1 WTKGSAPASAGSQE
15 NMSKEAAA
23 SAGKVLGRYQLLSS
37 IARGGMGQVWLGRLQ
52 GARGFHKLVAIKTLL
67 AADDDRRMESML
79 LEEARIAALIHH
91 PNVVQTIEL
100 GEDEGQLYMV
110 MEWVDGEPLSSA
122 LTEAEGR
129 GGFPLAVSANIIAQ
143 TLRGLHA
150 AHELCDDSG
159 APLGIVHRDVSPH
172 NVLVTYTGAAKLL
185 DFGIAKATKSKS
197 NQTATGEVKGKFA
210 YMAPEQILG
219 TNMDRRT
226 DLFAA
231 GIMLYT
237 LTAGRHPFKHHNDAG
252 VLHAITSEHPAT
264 PPSQFRPDYPKAL
277 EAVVMKAI
285 DKDITRR
292 FATADE
298 MRLALEIAVPA
309 ARNDADARNFVV
321 ELLGEKALARRE
333 AVRRILLRADAQTP
347 PSGINVLANAQSG
360 SLRGLVVDHDGR
372 ETSQSGERGVTSPNG
387 ERILEPTMRRV
398 DSKAPLVRSRKRY
411 QVALF
416 GAVAIAAGALLF
428 AARTVTGKRAAAD
441 SGVPAATLAAPAA
454 VEKALPVIEAEA
466 PAKAPG
472 PPLPA
477 AHTAEPAAPEAKA
490 PAEASHPVPVER
502 ATPKAKRQ
510 PKPAQAGDDLI
521 APDYA
526 K

>member
-1 WTKGSAPASAGSQE
+1 
-15 NMSKEAAA
+15 
-23 SAGKVLGRYQLLSS
+23 
-37 IARGGMGQVWLGRLQ
+37 MGQVWLGRLQ
-52 GARGFHKLVAIKTLL
+52 GARGFHKMVAIKTLL

-100 GEDEGQLYMV
+100 GEDDGQLYMV
-110 MEWVDGEPLSSA
+110 MEWVDGEPLSAA

-129 GGFPLAVSANIIAQ
+129 GGFPLAVSANLIAQ

-150 AHELCDDSG
+150 AHELCDESG

-172 NVLVTYTGAAKLL
+172 NVLVTYTGVAKLL
-185 DFGIAKATKSKS
+185 DFGIAKATKGSS

-237 LTAGRHPFKHHNDAG
+237 LTAGKHPFKHHNDAG

-309 ARNDADARNFVV
+309 ARSDGEVRNFVA
-321 ELLGEKALARRE
+321 ELLGEKARARRE

-360 SLRGLVVDHDGR
+360 SLRGLSVDHGGR
-372 ETSQSGERGVTSPNG
+372 DTELSGERGITSPSG
-387 ERILEPTMRRV
+387 RILEPTMRRI

-416 GAVAIAAGALLF
+416 GAVAIAAAAMLF
-428 AARTVTGKRAAAD
+428 AVRTITVKRAAAD
-441 SGVPAATLAAPAA
+441 SGVPVTTVGAPAA
-454 VEKALPVIEAEA
+454 VEKAPPSIEAEA
-466 PAKAPG
+466 PGKAAAATDAPSAPAAEVEKAPVEAG
-472 PPLPA
+472 PA
-477 AHTAEPAAPEAKA
+477 
-490 PAEASHPVPVER
+490 VPVER
-502 ATPKAKRQ
+502 AAPKAKRAPS
-510 PKPAQAGDDLI
+510 PKATKTGDDLI

>member
-1 WTKGSAPASAGSQE
+1 
-15 NMSKEAAA
+15 
-23 SAGKVLGRYQLLSS
+23 
-37 IARGGMGQVWLGRLQ
+37 
-52 GARGFHKLVAIKTLL
+52 
-67 AADDDRRMESML
+67 
-79 LEEARIAALIHH
+79 
-91 PNVVQTIEL
+91 
-100 GEDEGQLYMV
+100 
-110 MEWVDGEPLSSA
+110 
-122 LTEAEGR
+122 
-129 GGFPLAVSANIIAQ
+129 
-143 TLRGLHA
+143 
-150 AHELCDDSG
+150 
-159 APLGIVHRDVSPH
+159 
-172 NVLVTYTGAAKLL
+172 
-185 DFGIAKATKSKS
+185 
-197 NQTATGEVKGKFA
+197 
-210 YMAPEQILG
+210 MAPEQILG

-237 LTAGRHPFKHHNDAG
+237 LTAGKHPFKHHNDAG

-309 ARNDADARNFVV
+309 ARSDGEVRNFVA
-321 ELLGEKALARRE
+321 ELLGEKARARRE

-360 SLRGLVVDHDGR
+360 SLRGLSVDHGGR
-372 ETSQSGERGVTSPNG
+372 DTELSGERGITSPSG
-387 ERILEPTMRRV
+387 RILEPTMRRI

-416 GAVAIAAGALLF
+416 GAVAIAAAAMLF
-428 AARTVTGKRAAAD
+428 AVRTITVKRAAAD
-441 SGVPAATLAAPAA
+441 SGRAGDHGGCAGCRRKGTSLDRGGGAREGRGGYRCTERACGRGRKSPRRGGPA
-454 VEKALPVIEAEA
+454 
-466 PAKAPG
+466 
-472 PPLPA
+472 
-477 AHTAEPAAPEAKA
+477 
-490 PAEASHPVPVER
+490 VPVER
-502 ATPKAKRQ
+502 AAPKAKRAPS
-510 PKPAQAGDDLI
+510 PKATKTGDDLI